1 MKGKREMSLDFSIT
15 ACSRNVQFFW
25 SQHFSCKAYIPS
37 VNAHLSTLVSEANCC
52 HGQASK
58 MNSYCRKKYYSYF
71 NLTVAFNWQIHCVLN
86 WMLQTN
92 KFPQINIDGCYWW
105 TFLQHYV
112 MCVYL
117 NLMAQ
122 NINFHKTRILYG
134 SAIE

>member
-15 ACSRNVQFFW
+15 ACSRNVQFFGLNI
-25 SQHFSCKAYIPS
+25 SPAKLTFL
-37 VNAHLSTLVSEANCC
+37 LSMPICPLWLSEANCC

-112 MCVYL
+112 MCVDL